1 MPRKKGSAGR
11 PGGLDE
17 ARELVA
23 LVASLS
29 EAGDALTAEAV
40 SSRLGVSA
48 ERAEKLVA
56 LVLTASGSD
65 GARLPLV
72 EEAGEVTMLLTR
84 GMRGR
89 AVRLTRD
96 ETVALEAAL
105 ERLGVSA
112 DDPLRKRVEG
122 ALDPSSLDASL
133 VRRLV
138 ASERDPLLA
147 EAISTCA
154 RALAERHGL
163 RLSYLRDGSD
173 RPEIRHV
180 SPRRLRCEDETW
192 YLEAYDLDRA
202 GERTFRLDRMRELE
216 VSAEARRV
224 PSDAGASP
232 AHMVQ
237 ITFDDSRLLDAL
249 PWHELAVLEQD
260 DEHAVAETPFYGG
273 QWLVRMVAACGGSAH
288 VDDPGLAALVTDYAR
303 TQLDL

>member
-40 SSRLGVSA
+40 AARLGVSM

-56 LVLTASGSD
+56 LGLTASGSD

-72 EEAGEVTMLLTR
+72 EEDGEVTMLLTR

-105 ERLGVSA
+105 ERLGVGA
-112 DDPLRKRVEG
+112 DDPVRLQVEG
-122 ALDPSSLDASL
+122 ALDPSSLDASIA
-133 VRRLV
+133 RRLV

-147 EAISTCA
+147 ETISTCA
-154 RALAERHGL
+154 RALVERRGL
-163 RLSYLRDGSD
+163 RFSYRRGGTD
-173 RPEIRHV
+173 RPEPRHV
-180 SPRRLRCEDETW
+180 FPRRLRCEDEAW
-192 YLEAYDLDRA
+192 YLEAYDLGRA
-202 GERTFRLDRMRELE
+202 GERTFRLDRMHKAE
-216 VSAEARRV
+216 VSADVEGTPSTPEAQ
-224 PSDAGASP
+224 PSQ
-232 AHMVQ
+232 MVR
-237 ITFDDSRLLDAL
+237 ITFDDPRLLEVL
-249 PWHELAVLEQD
+249 PWHELSILER
-260 DEHAVAETPFYGG
+260 DESHAVAQTPFYGG
-273 QWLVRMVAACGGSAH
+273 QWLVRMVAACGGDAH
-288 VDDPGLAALVTDYAR
+288 VDDPGLAALVVDYAR
-303 TQLDL
+303 VQLGS